1 MRSNDIASMQAM
13 HSQEGTREV
22 SESKDKLNACAVAYV
37 VARILEGPVLFEGE
51 EPYLFSQRQQSRAGK
66 TPRSRH
72 EMVFQKDGRREK
84 TNRQAYDF

>member
-13 HSQEGTREV
+13 YSQEGTREV
-22 SESKDKLNACAVAYV
+22 SESKDKLNACAVAYA
-37 VARILEGPVLFEGE
+37 VARIEGE

-72 EMVFQKDGRREK
+72 EMKDGRREK